1 MDHQSI
7 YQLFQEVSTVNGS
20 KLAFQHKKDGNWFD
34 VTWTE
39 AREAVSRVSKSLIA
53 LGVAK
58 GDRVCILSGTR
69 LEWSLSDY
77 GIVGCG
83 AVTVGIYHSLLPHDC
98 AYIVNHSDAELLF
111 VENGEQLDKILE
123 VRSDLPN
130 LRQLVIF
137 DGESNPANHVLS
149 WEDFLDKGS
158 DISDEQ
164 VKARGD
170 EIGPDDLASLVYTS
184 GTTGVP
190 KGAMIT
196 HENLLFTSQSVID
209 SVSLMP
215 HYKTLMFLPLA
226 HVFAR
231 LIAYT
236 CLRYPAPMAFA
247 EDFTTVPQN
256 LREIRPHFMASVPRL
271 YEKAQ
276 DKILA
281 GVEEAG
287 GIKKVL
293 FNWAVGVGRKVSE
306 KKLNKQPVT
315 GLLAAQHALAN
326 KLVLHKISDALGG
339 RLDWAISG
347 AAPLNKSIGEFF
359 HACGVNILEGIGM
372 TENTSFSHVNRS
384 DNNRFGTVGQ
394 PGPGIE
400 AEIAEDGE
408 VLIRGKNVMKG
419 YFKSEEATAETI
431 DENGWLLT
439 GDIGE
444 IDEGG
449 FLRITDRKK
458 DLIVTAG
465 GKNVAPQRIEQIMRT
480 CPLIG
485 QVVAIGDKKKFISA
499 LVTLD
504 PDAIQ
509 QWAVEKGMGDK
520 SVEELAADPTVR
532 QVIEAEIMERNKQL
546 ASYES
551 IKTFHIVPR
560 DFTIEGGELTPTMK
574 VKRKVVTAR
583 YQAEIDAMYPE

>member
-7 YQLFQEVSTVNGS
+7 YQLFQEVTTVNGS
-20 KLAFQHKKDGNWFD
+20 KLAFQHKRGGHWFD

-39 AREAVSRVSKSLIA
+39 ARESVTRVSKALIA
-53 LGVAK
+53 LGVSK

-69 LEWSLSDY
+69 LEWSLGDY
-77 GIVGCG
+77 GTVGCG
-83 AVTVGIYHSLLPHDC
+83 AVTVGIYHSLLASDC
-98 AYIVNHSDAELLF
+98 AYIINHSDAEIIFL
-111 VENGEQLDKILE
+111 EDAGQLDKVMEI
-123 VRSDLPN
+123 RADLPKV
-130 LRQLVIF
+130 RQIVIF
-137 DGESNPANHVLS
+137 DGSSDAANKVLG
-149 WEDFLDKGS
+149 WEDFLDKGA

-164 VKARGD
+164 AAQRGED
-170 EIGPDDLASLVYTS
+170 VGPDDLASIVYTS

-196 HENLLFTSQSVID
+196 NENLLFASQSVID
-209 SVSLMP
+209 SVYLMP
-215 HYKTLMFLPLA
+215 HFKTLMFLPLA

-293 FNWAVGVGRKVSE
+293 FNWAVGVGRRVSE
-306 KKLNKQPVT
+306 RQLSKQPVT
-315 GLLAAQHALAN
+315 GVLAIQHKLAH

-339 RLDWAISG
+339 RLEWAVSG
-347 AAPLNKSIGEFF
+347 AAPLNGAIGEFF
-359 HACGVNILEGIGM
+359 HACGVNIVEGYGM
-372 TENTSFSHVNRS
+372 TENTSFSHVNRH
-384 DNNRFGTVGQ
+384 DHNRFGTVGQ

-400 AEIAEDGE
+400 ALIADDGE
-408 VLIRGKNVMKG
+408 VLTRGKNTMKG
-419 YFKSEEATAETI
+419 YFKNEEATAETI
-431 DENGWLLT
+431 DSEGWLHT

-444 IDEGG
+444 IDEEG

-458 DLIVTAG
+458 DLIITAG

-480 CPLIG
+480 SPFIE
-485 QVVAIGDKKKFISA
+485 QVVAIGDRKKFIAA
-499 LVTLD
+499 LVTLN
-504 PDAIQ
+504 PDAVQ
-509 QWAVEKGMGDK
+509 AWAVEKGLGDK
-520 SVEELAADPTVR
+520 DAEALASEPEVREL
-532 QVIEAEIMERNKQL
+532 IEAEVEERNKQL
-546 ASYES
+546 ASFES
-551 IKTFHIVPR
+551 IKTFHILPR
-560 DFTIEGGELTPTMK
+560 DFTIEDGELTPTMK
-574 VKRKVVTAR
+574 VKRKVVR
-583 YQAEIDAMYPE
+583 DKYKAEIDALYPD

>member
-7 YQLFQEVSTVNGS
+7 YQLFQEVTTVNGS
-20 KLAFQHKKDGNWFD
+20 KLAFQHKKGGHWFD
-34 VTWTE
+34 ITWTE
-39 AREAVSRVSKSLIA
+39 ARESVTRVSKALIA
-53 LGVAK
+53 LDVAK

-69 LEWSLSDY
+69 LEWCLCDY

-83 AVTVGIYHSLLPHDC
+83 AVTVGIYHSLLPSDC
-98 AYIVNHSDAELLF
+98 AYIVNHCEAEILL
-111 VENGEQLDKILE
+111 VEDESQLEKVLE
-123 VRSDLPN
+123 VRADLPR
-130 LRQLVIF
+130 LRQIIII
-137 DGESNPANHVLS
+137 DGGSDPANGILG
-149 WEDFLDKGS
+149 WDDFLDKGI
-158 DISDEQ
+158 DVADEDAH
-164 VKARGD
+164 KRG
-170 EIGPDDLASLVYTS
+170 EEVGAEDLASIVYTS

-196 HENLLFTSQSVID
+196 NGNLLFTSQSVVD
-209 SVSLMP
+209 SVTLAP

-247 EDFTTVPQN
+247 EDFTTIGAN
-256 LREIRPHFMASVPRL
+256 LKEIQPHFIASVPRV

-293 FNWAVGVGRKVSE
+293 FNWAVGVGRRVSE
-306 KKLNKQPVT
+306 KKLGKQPVT
-315 GLLAAQHALAN
+315 GLLAAQHKLAN
-326 KLVLHKISDALGG
+326 KLVLHKISDAMGG
-339 RLDWAISG
+339 RLEWAISG
-347 AAPLNKSIGEFF
+347 AAPLNKAIGEFF

-372 TENTSFSHVNRS
+372 TENTSFSHVNRL

-394 PGPGIE
+394 PGPGVE
-400 AEIAEDGE
+400 ARIAEDGE

-419 YFKSEEATAETI
+419 YLKDEEATAETI
-431 DENGWLLT
+431 DKEGWLFT

-444 IDEGG
+444 IDDDG

-480 CPLIG
+480 SPFIG
-485 QVVAIGDKKKFISA
+485 QVVAIGDKRKFISA
-499 LVTLD
+499 LITLD
-504 PDAIQ
+504 PDAIT
-509 QWAVEKGMGDK
+509 QWAVEKGLGDK
-520 SVEELAADPTVR
+520 DAEALSTDPKVREL
-532 QVIEAEIMERNKQL
+532 IEAEVIERNKQL
-546 ASYES
+546 ASFES
-551 IKTFHIVPR
+551 IKQFHILPR

-574 VKRKVVTAR
+574 VKRKVVTGR
-583 YQAEIDAMYPE
+583 YQAEIDALYPE

>member
-1 MDHQSI
+1 
-7 YQLFQEVSTVNGS
+7 
-20 KLAFQHKKDGNWFD
+20 
-34 VTWTE
+34 
-39 AREAVSRVSKSLIA
+39 
-53 LGVAK
+53 VAK

-98 AYIVNHSDAELLF
+98 AYIVNHSDAEILF
-111 VENGEQLDKILE
+111 VENQEQLDKVLE
-123 VRSDLPN
+123 VRDDLAN

-137 DGESNPANHVLS
+137 DGDSDPAHNLLS
-149 WEDFLDKGS
+149 WDDFLDKGAE
-158 DISDEQ
+158 ISDEQ
-164 VKARGD
+164 AKQRG
-170 EIGPDDLASLVYTS
+170 EEVGPEDLASLVYTS

-196 HENLLFTSQSVID
+196 NGNLLFTSQSVIECLH
-209 SVSLMP
+209 LMP

-287 GIKKVL
+287 GIKKIL
-293 FNWAVGVGRKVSE
+293 FNWAIGVGRQVSA
-306 KKLNKQPVT
+306 KKLANQPVT
-315 GLLAAQHALAN
+315 GLLAVQHGIAH

-339 RLDWAISG
+339 QLDWAISG

-372 TENTSFSHVNRS
+372 TENTSFSHVNRD

-400 AEIAEDGE
+400 ARIAEDGE
-408 VLIRGKNVMKG
+408 VLIRGGNVMKG
-419 YFKSEEATAETI
+419 YFKSPEATAETM
-431 DENGWLLT
+431 DEDGWLLT

-444 IDEGG
+444 IDEDG

-485 QVVAIGDKKKFISA
+485 QVVAIGDKRKFISA
-499 LVTLD
+499 LITLD
-504 PDAIQ
+504 PDSIQ
-509 QWAVEKGMGDK
+509 QWAVEKGLGDK
-520 SVEELAADPTVR
+520 SVEELAADPSVR
-532 QVIEAEIMERNKQL
+532 EVIEAEVMERNKQL

-551 IKTFHIVPR
+551 IKKFHIVPT

-574 VKRKVVTAR
+574 VKRKVVTAK
-583 YQAEIDAMYPE
+583 YQAQIDEMYPD

>member
-7 YQLFQEVSTVNGS
+7 YQLFQEVTTVNGS
-20 KLAFQHKKDGNWFD
+20 KLAFQYKKGGNWFD

-39 AREAVSRVSKSLIA
+39 ARESVSRVSKALIA
-53 LGVAK
+53 MGIAK

-69 LEWSLSDY
+69 LEWSLCDY

-83 AVTVGIYHSLLPHDC
+83 AVTVGIYHSSLASDC
-98 AYIVNHSDAELLF
+98 AYIVNHSDAELVFL
-111 VENGEQLDKILE
+111 EDQDQLNKILE
-123 VRSDLPN
+123 VRADLPK
-130 LRQLVIF
+130 LRQIVIF
-137 DGESNPANHVLS
+137 DGNSDPANKVLG
-149 WEDFLDKGS
+149 WEDFLDKGA

-164 VKARGD
+164 AAQRGD
-170 EIGPDDLASLVYTS
+170 EVTPDDLASIVYTS

-196 HENLLFTSQSVID
+196 NGNLLFTSKSVID
-209 SVSLMP
+209 CLDLMP

-231 LIAYT
+231 LIAYA

-256 LREIRPHFMASVPRL
+256 LKEIRPEFMASVPRL
-271 YEKAQ
+271 YEKAYE
-276 DKILA
+276 KILV

-306 KKLNKQPVT
+306 RQLSHQPVT
-315 GLLAAQHALAN
+315 GVLALQHQLAH
-326 KLVLHKISDALGG
+326 KLVLHKIGEALGG
-339 RLDWAISG
+339 QLEWAISG
-347 AAPLNKSIGEFF
+347 AAPLNKAIGEFF

-372 TENTSFSHVNRS
+372 TENTSFSHVNRR
-384 DNNRFGTVGQ
+384 DLNKFGTVGQ

-400 AEIAEDGE
+400 ARIAEDGE
-408 VLIRGKNVMKG
+408 VLIRGGNVMAG
-419 YFKSEEATAETI
+419 YFKNEEATAETI
-431 DENGWLLT
+431 DGDGWLLT

-444 IDEGG
+444 IDDEG

-480 CPLIG
+480 SQYIG
-485 QVVAIGDKKKFISA
+485 QVVAIGDKRKFISA
-499 LVTLD
+499 LITLD
-504 PDAIQ
+504 PDAISH
-509 QWAVEKGMGDK
+509 WAVEKGLGTDDL
-520 SVEELAADPTVR
+520 EALAADPMVR
-532 QVIEAEIMERNKQL
+532 ELIEAEVAERNKQL

-551 IKTFHIVPR
+551 IKKFHILPQ
-560 DFTIEGGELTPTMK
+560 DFTIEAGELTPTLK
-574 VKRKVVTAR
+574 VKRKVVTQR
-583 YQAEIDAMYPE
+583 NQADIDAMYPD

>member
-7 YQLFQEVSTVNGS
+7 YQLFQEVATVNGA
-20 KLAFQHKKDGNWFD
+20 KLAFQHKKGGHWFD

-39 AREAVSRVSKSLIA
+39 ARESVTRVSKSLIA

-58 GDRVCILSGTR
+58 GDRVCVMSGTR
-69 LEWSLSDY
+69 LEWCLCDY

-83 AVTVGIYHSLLPHDC
+83 GVTVGIYHSLLPADC
-98 AYIVNHSDAELLF
+98 AYIINHCDAEILF
-111 VENGEQLDKILE
+111 VEDQSQLDKVLE
-123 VRSDLPN
+123 VRADLPK
-130 LRQLVIF
+130 LRQIVIF
-137 DGESNPANHVLS
+137 DGDSDSAGGVLG
-149 WEDFLDKGS
+149 WDDFLDKGA

-164 VKARGD
+164 VKVRG
-170 EIGPDDLASLVYTS
+170 EEVEADDLASIVYTS

-196 HENLLFTSQSVID
+196 NGNLLFTSQSVID
-209 SVSLMP
+209 SVRLLP

-247 EDFTTVPQN
+247 EDFTTVPEN
-256 LREIRPHFMASVPRL
+256 LREIRPDFMASVPRL

-287 GIKKVL
+287 GVKKVL
-293 FNWAVGVGRKVSE
+293 FNWAVGVGRKVSAKTLANE
-306 KKLNKQPVT
+306 PVT
-315 GLLAAQHALAN
+315 GLLAIQHKLAH
-326 KLVLHKISDALGG
+326 KLVLHKISDAMGG
-339 RLDWAISG
+339 RLEWAISG
-347 AAPLNKSIGEFF
+347 AAPLNKAIGEFF

-372 TENTSFSHVNRS
+372 TENTSFSHVNRY
-384 DNNRFGTVGQ
+384 DNNRFGSVGQ

-400 AEIAEDGE
+400 ARIAEDGE
-408 VLIRGKNVMKG
+408 VLIRGGNVMKG
-419 YFKSEEATAETI
+419 YFKDEEATAETI
-431 DENGWLLT
+431 DEEGWLYT

-444 IDEGG
+444 IDDEG

-480 CPLIG
+480 CPLIA
-485 QVVAIGDKKKFISA
+485 QVVAIGDKRKFISA
-499 LVTLD
+499 LITLD

-509 QWAVEKGMGDK
+509 HWAVEKGLGDK
-520 SVEELAADPTVR
+520 SLEELAADAKVR
-532 QVIEAEIMERNKQL
+532 EVIEAEVMERNKQL

-551 IKTFHIVPR
+551 IKQFHILAT
-560 DFTIEGGELTPTMK
+560 DFSIEGGELTPTLK
-574 VKRKVVTAR
+574 VKRKVVTQR
-583 YQAEIDAMYPE
+583 YQVEIDALYPE

>member
-7 YQLFQEVSTVNGS
+7 YQLFQEVATVNGA
-20 KLAFQHKKDGNWFD
+20 KLAFQHKKGGNWFD
-34 VTWTE
+34 VSWTE
-39 AREAVSRVSKSLIA
+39 ARESVTRVSKALIA
-53 LGVAK
+53 MGVAK

-69 LEWSLSDY
+69 LEWCLCDY

-83 AVTVGIYHSLLPHDC
+83 AVTVGIYPSLLPADC
-98 AYIVNHSDAELLF
+98 AYIINHCDAEIVF
-111 VENGEQLDKILE
+111 VEESSQLDKILE
-123 VRSDLPN
+123 VRADLPN
-130 LRQLVIF
+130 LRQIVIF
-137 DGESNPANHVLS
+137 EGDSDTAAGVLG
-149 WEDFLDKGS
+149 WEDFLDKGA
-158 DISDEQ
+158 DVSDEQ
-164 VKARGD
+164 ARERG
-170 EIGPDDLASLVYTS
+170 EEVGADDLASIVYTS

-196 HENLLFTSQSVID
+196 NANLLFTSQSVID
-209 SVSLMP
+209 SLELAP

-256 LREIRPHFMASVPRL
+256 LREIQPHFMASVPRL

-276 DKILA
+276 DKIFA

-287 GIKKVL
+287 GVKKAL
-293 FNWAVGVGRKVSE
+293 FNWAVGVGRRVSA
-306 KKLNKQPVT
+306 KKLANEPVT
-315 GLLAAQHALAN
+315 GLLAIQHNLAR
-326 KLVLHKISDALGG
+326 KLVLHKISDAMGG
-339 RLDWAISG
+339 RLEWAISG
-347 AAPLNKSIGEFF
+347 AAPLNKAIGEFF
-359 HACGVNILEGIGM
+359 HACDVNILEGIGM
-372 TENTSFSHVNRS
+372 TENTSFSHVNRY

-400 AEIAEDGE
+400 ARIAEDGE
-408 VLIRGKNVMKG
+408 VLIRGGNVMKG
-419 YFKSEEATAETI
+419 YFKNDEATAETI
-431 DENGWLLT
+431 DEDGWLYT

-444 IDEGG
+444 IDADG

-480 CPLIG
+480 CPLIA
-485 QVVAIGDKKKFISA
+485 QVVAIGDKRKFISA
-499 LVTLD
+499 LITLD

-509 QWAVEKGMGDK
+509 SWAVEKGLGDK
-520 SVEELAADPTVR
+520 GVEELAADPKVR
-532 QVIEAEIMERNKQL
+532 EVIEAEVMERNKQL

-583 YQAEIDAMYPE
+583 YQAEIDALYPE

>member
-7 YQLFQEVSTVNGS
+7 YQLFQEVTTVNGS
-20 KLAFQHKKDGNWFD
+20 KLAFQHKKGGAWFD
-34 VTWTE
+34 ITWTE
-39 AREAVSRVSKSLIA
+39 ARESVTRVSKALIA
-53 LGVAK
+53 MDVAK
-58 GDRVCILSGTR
+58 GDRVCISSGTR
-69 LEWSLSDY
+69 LEWSLCDY
-77 GIVGCG
+77 GIVSCG
-83 AVTVGIYHSLLPHDC
+83 AVTVGIYHSLLPADC
-98 AYIVNHSDAELLF
+98 AYIINHCDAEVLF
-111 VENGEQLDKILE
+111 LEDGSQLEKVMEIRGDLPKLRQIVLFEGDSDPANKIL
-123 VRSDLPN
+123 
-130 LRQLVIF
+130 
-137 DGESNPANHVLS
+137 G
-149 WEDFLDKGS
+149 WEDFLDKGAQ
-158 DISDEQ
+158 ITDEQ
-164 VKARGD
+164 AQERGD
-170 EIGPDDLASLVYTS
+170 EVASDDMASIVYTS

-196 HENLLFTSQSVID
+196 NGNLLFTSQSVVD
-209 SVSLMP
+209 SVNLAP
-215 HYKTLMFLPLA
+215 YYKTLMFLPLA

-247 EDFTTVPQN
+247 EDFTTIGVN
-256 LREIRPHFMASVPRL
+256 LKEIRPHFIASVPRV

-287 GIKKVL
+287 GVKKIL

-306 KKLNKQPVT
+306 KKLGKQPVT
-315 GLLAAQHALAN
+315 GMLAMQHKLAE
-326 KLVLHKISDALGG
+326 KLVLHKISDAMGG
-339 RLDWAISG
+339 RLEWAISG

-372 TENTSFSHVNRS
+372 TENTSFSHVNRL

-400 AEIAEDGE
+400 ARIAEDGE

-419 YFKSEEATAETI
+419 YFKNDEATAETI
-431 DENGWLLT
+431 DEDGWLLT

-444 IDEGG
+444 IDDNG

-480 CPLIG
+480 SPFIG
-485 QVVAIGDKKKFISA
+485 QVVAIGDKRKFISA
-499 LVTLD
+499 LITLD
-504 PDAIQ
+504 PDAITH
-509 QWAVEKGMGDK
+509 WAVEKGLGDK
-520 SVEELAADPTVR
+520 EAEALAAEPKVR
-532 QVIEAEIMERNKQL
+532 ELIEGEVAERNKQL

-551 IKTFHIVPR
+551 IKQFHILPR

-574 VKRKVVTAR
+574 VKRKVVTTR
-583 YQAEIDAMYPE
+583 YQSEIDALYPE

>member
-7 YQLFQEVSTVNGS
+7 YQLFQEVATVNGA
-20 KLAFQHKKDGNWFD
+20 KLAFQYKKGGNWFD

-39 AREAVSRVSKSLIA
+39 ARESVTRVSKALIA
-53 LGVAK
+53 MGVAK

-69 LEWSLSDY
+69 LEWCLCDY

-83 AVTVGIYHSLLPHDC
+83 AVTVGIYPSLLPADC
-98 AYIVNHSDAELLF
+98 AYIINHCDAEIVI
-111 VENGEQLDKILE
+111 VEESSQLDKILE
-123 VRSDLPN
+123 VRADLPN
-130 LRQLVIF
+130 LRQIVIF
-137 DGESNPANHVLS
+137 DGDSDTAAGVLG
-149 WEDFLDKGS
+149 WEDFLDKGA

-164 VKARGD
+164 ARERG
-170 EIGPDDLASLVYTS
+170 EEVSADDLASIVYTS

-196 HENLLFTSQSVID
+196 NGNLLFTSQSVID
-209 SVSLMP
+209 SLELAP

-256 LREIRPHFMASVPRL
+256 LREIQPHFMASVPRL

-276 DKILA
+276 DKVFA

-287 GIKKVL
+287 GVKKAL
-293 FNWAVGVGRKVSE
+293 FNWAVGVGRKVSA
-306 KKLNKQPVT
+306 KKLANEPVT
-315 GLLAAQHALAN
+315 GLLAIQHNLAR
-326 KLVLHKISDALGG
+326 KLVLHKISDAMGG
-339 RLDWAISG
+339 RLEWAISG
-347 AAPLNKSIGEFF
+347 AAPLNKAIGEFF

-372 TENTSFSHVNRS
+372 TENTSFSHVNRL

-394 PGPGIE
+394 PGPGVE
-400 AEIAEDGE
+400 ARIAEDGE
-408 VLIRGKNVMKG
+408 VLIRGGNVMRG
-419 YFKSEEATAETI
+419 YFKNDEATAETI
-431 DENGWLLT
+431 DEDGWLYT

-444 IDEGG
+444 IDADG

-485 QVVAIGDKKKFISA
+485 QVVAIGDKRKFISA
-499 LVTLD
+499 LITLD

-509 QWAVEKGMGDK
+509 SWAVEKGLGEK
-520 SVEELAADPTVR
+520 GVEELAADPKVR
-532 QVIEAEIMERNKQL
+532 EVIEAEVMERNKQL